1 MRNGITM
8 IPFGLLSGFMDGKEI
23 RIIELAEEGFRFRL
37 SEKAA
42 RPESFLICFYDMEE
56 AEYHEIELR
65 DYIFEKYKDEKTQK
79 ESYFKVNIK
88 ENTEETEVNDEGMI
102 PEFTEFC
109 TEYIVR
115 VDNEEYRREVR
126 KLQGQYSRYI
136 RLKLEE
142 DDEELARALT
152 GYPEKK
158 TTDYYSMENFLKS
171 DCELQ
176 TKCETKYEIT
186 CETKY
191 EEKSAQ
197 KLDQKDGVLNGAEV
211 TLEIDRPELY
221 KEYLS
226 IDVEQFSKQ
235 CREWNWLAKNISK
248 FEKLKKSQFL
258 RPDRIYIGNQFCH
271 LLFPDEKTLFAMM
284 EKAHSESLKITV
296 AFSYIREFMLESV
309 EELVAH
315 LGQWCREKDTSIE
328 ILVNDWAMADIV
340 AKQNARLTT
349 PTISTKAI
357 ASTVFSAVSDNA
369 VDKKT
374 YLIPCLGV
382 LLNKRK
388 KDPRFPYKKGNK
400 TLYQQ
405 NNLNADFYREYL
417 EKEFGILRYEWE
429 SCGYEQKFPQGQN
442 SLHLPYYQ
450 TNTSQYCP
458 LYAICTTGNRG
469 AQHLVKECP
478 HYCNT
483 YTLSY
488 PENMNMLGRFNSL
501 FGVDKELLD
510 CPENLKGYIEA
521 GVDRLVVSWK

>member
-37 SEKAA
+37 SEKAVL
-42 RPESFLICFYDMEE
+42 PESFLICFYDMEN

-65 DYIFEKYKDEKTQK
+65 DYIFEKYKAEKRQK
-79 ESYFKVNIK
+79 ESDFKVNIR
-88 ENTEETEVNDEGMI
+88 ENTVEAEVNDEGMM

-109 TEYIVR
+109 TEYIVW

-126 KLQGQYSRYI
+126 KLQGQYSQYI
-136 RLKLEE
+136 RLKLED
-142 DDEELARALT
+142 DDEELARVLT

-158 TTDYYSMENFLKS
+158 ITDYYSMENFSKP
-171 DCELQ
+171 DFELQ
-176 TKCETKYEIT
+176 TKCETKYEIKY
-186 CETKY
+186 ETRY
-191 EEKSAQ
+191 EEKCARKPAQ
-197 KLDQKDGVLNGAEV
+197 KDEFLKGVEV
-211 TLEIDRPELY
+211 ALEVDRPKLY
-221 KEYLS
+221 KEYLRK
-226 IDVEQFSKQ
+226 DVEQFSKQ
-235 CREWNWLAKNISK
+235 CREWNWLAENDIR
-248 FEKLKKSQFL
+248 FEKIKKSELL

-271 LLFPDEKTLFAMM
+271 LLFPDEKTLFAIM
-284 EKAHSESLKITV
+284 EKAYSESLKITV
-296 AFSYIREFMLESV
+296 VFSYIREFMLESV

-328 ILVNDWAMADIV
+328 ILVNDWAMADMV
-340 AKQNARLTT
+340 AKQNAGL
-349 PTISTKAI
+349 K
-357 ASTVFSAVSDNA
+357 
-369 VDKKT
+369 
-374 YLIPCLGV
+374 YLIPCLGI

-400 TLYQQ
+400 NLYRQ

-417 EKEFGILRYEWE
+417 KNEFGILRYEWE
-429 SCGYEQKFPQGQN
+429 SCGYEQEFPQGQN

-469 AQHLVKECP
+469 AQHLVKDCP
-478 HYCNT
+478 HYCST

-488 PENMNMLGRFNSL
+488 PENMNMLGCFNSL

-510 CPENLKGYIEA
+510 CPEKIKGYIEA
-521 GVDRLVVSWK
+521 GVDRLVVSWN